1 MKVTYIHHSCFLA
14 ETDNCYYLFDYF
26 KGTLQALNPEK
37 PILVLASHRH
47 GDHYHPSV
55 FSVLKDM
62 GMQRIFA
69 VLSHD
74 ISSGTVPEGM
84 PCITVSAHRTYDLPQ
99 GQTLTTYRST
109 DEGVAFLIEEQKDCF
124 YHAGDLNDWV
134 WEEESDE
141 YNKQMTENYRKE
153 IGTLAQNLGEKS
165 LTAAFVVLDPRQ
177 EKDYD
182 RGILYFL
189 QNIACD
195 QVYPMHYWEKP
206 EIIGRFLTEHPQ
218 YQNRIILTEQPDTE
232 TAK

>member
-26 KGTLQALNPEK
+26 KGTLPALNPEK

-232 TAK
+232 AAK